1 MNEQIREGFVID
13 AATPLDE
20 KPAAPAADDPIDFKD
35 WVWRCPFTV
44 KLLHKPI
51 IGNSGETLNELTFR
65 EPTGGDI
72 IRHGNPVR
80 FNAEGVPEIDERK
93 MTNMMGQ
100 LSGVL
105 APLLNAMHPVDWNSC
120 AQRLQFFF
128 VPDRRSW

>member
-1 MNEQIREGFVID
+1 MNEQIREGFVTEET
-13 AATPLDE
+13 TPLE
-20 KPAAPAADDPIDFKD
+20 KPAGPTEEPILDFKD
-35 WVWRCPFTV
+35 WVWKCPFTV

-51 IGNSGETLNELTFR
+51 IGNSGETLTELTFR

-80 FNAEGVPEIDERK
+80 FNAEGVPEIDEKK